1 MNAIWIFLE
10 GSRFFH
16 NMAELK
22 YYNFNVNYPGI
33 DVPTP
38 MHLVDGTDFA
48 IDHWCQ
54 QDFLGYFPQHRFA
67 ILPGYDIPNDY
78 DASVTP
84 SASTHT
90 AAWNVKPLF
99 YSDSILPLTQGVTDA
114 TVVGDKYRWRS
125 TMIDLTL
132 NPQRFQEL
140 FKSPALNSHVQGIIS
155 KNDFELSGAFV
166 PSAAEVLTTVYS
178 KGLYGDGTVGQTDG
192 RVSVVTSELLAPSEV
207 KWKPQGWNS
216 DEYNNPGPTAVPV
229 LARQVQSNPAYGAT
243 LGENR
248 DGQMNI
254 GYRETSP
261 NWTTNDPINLFYEY
275 FPLYRMPTFR
285 PFFYCRIVVFKL
297 KFSQN
302 DYQQFRASQYYQNLF
317 LNSIWWNRFDSS
329 GNPNMSIRTNDF
341 NVNTPCGGTFDLKYN
356 KLLQINPFKNYR
368 FRINLYSTRRRGD
381 PVEIRRNTIFA
392 DPDASAYPFFK
403 NAEYCAYLLP
413 PLDVQQDF
421 DAISSLLVSA
431 GSFYDTNNFVNSTSF
446 NNKMNPAYTYGPYN
460 PFSIP
465 SSIQKL
471 VVRRSEGQALR
482 FFPTFLPLCTTK
494 ITGRTAYWD

>member
-10 GSRFFH
+10 GSTFFH

-22 YYNFNVNYPGI
+22 YYNFNINYVGV
-33 DVPTP
+33 DVP
-38 MHLVDGTDFA
+38 DSIK
-48 IDHWCQ
+48 IDEQTEFSINHWCQ
-54 QDFLGYFPQHRFA
+54 QSFLGYHPNHRFS
-67 ILPGYDIPNDY
+67 IIPGYDLPDGT
-78 DASVTP
+78 DATDTP
-84 SASTHT
+84 AATTHA

-99 YSDSILPLTQGVTDA
+99 YSDNILPVSQGVTDS
-114 TVVGDKYRWRS
+114 TVIGDKYRWRS

-132 NPQRFQEL
+132 NPQRYQEL
-140 FKSPALNSHVQGIIS
+140 FKSPALNSHVQGVIS
-155 KNDFELSGAFV
+155 KNNFEISGAFV
-166 PSAAEVLTTVYS
+166 PTTAEQFSTVFS
-178 KGLYGDGTVGQTDG
+178 KGYDTSAQVYNGYVCVSENPVPTDPLSI
-192 RVSVVTSELLAPSEV
+192 RP
-207 KWKPQGWNS
+207 KGWTTA
-216 DEYNNPGPTAVPV
+216 EYQDPISNNVPV
-229 LARQVQSNPAYGAT
+229 ASRFIHINPSFGAS

-261 NWTTNDPINLFYEY
+261 TWTTNDPVNLYYEY
-275 FPLYRMPTFR
+275 FPLFKMPSFR
-285 PFFYCRIVVFKL
+285 PFFYCRLVVFKL

-317 LNSIWWNRFDSS
+317 LNSIWWNRFDAD
-329 GNPNMSIRTNDF
+329 GHPNMSIRTNDF
-341 NVNTPCGGTFDLKYN
+341 NINTPCGGTFDLKYN

-368 FRINLYSTRRRGD
+368 FRINLYSTSRRGD
-381 PVEIRRNTIFA
+381 HVEIRRNSIFA
-392 DPDASAYPFFK
+392 NPDGSNYPYFK

-421 DAISSLLVSA
+421 DAISSLLISA
-431 GSFYDTNNFVNSTSF
+431 GSFYDTNNYVGTQDFNSKVNSAF
-446 NNKMNPAYTYGPYN
+446 TYGPYN

-465 SSIQKL
+465 LSIQRMIVK
-471 VVRRSEGQALR
+471 RSEGQAYR